1 MELNLISKDKKIVV
15 IEFTDVTETIV
26 HPLVEKLLDDSDVL
40 LAAYKTGHP
49 QLDRPKLTVKTK
61 RISPETA
68 IKKAAEDLEEEI
80 KKLRMEFEKVVKGT
94 TTKKAAPKKKAV
106 EKPKGTQVKKP
117 KKSEEKSGKVKSTKT
132 TDTKKQTKKK

>member
-15 IEFTDVTETIV
+15 IEFTDVKETIV
-26 HPLVEKLLDDSDVL
+26 HPLVDKLLDDSDVL

-106 EKPKGTQVKKP
+106 EKPKETQAKKP
-117 KKSEEKSGKVKSTKT
+117 KKSEEKKVKSGKAK
-132 TDTKKQTKKK
+132 TKKRTETKKK